1 MRLGT
6 GLLAPRAPVRSR
18 PCTSRFSTSRPLAE
32 TKLFPGAITQMIKVG
47 ENTGTLNE
55 QLTVGSDFYGQELEY
70 KIARLTALFEPAVIV
85 FMGVAVGF
93 VAIAMISAMYGIYQQ
108 VQF

>member
-1 MRLGT
+1 
-6 GLLAPRAPVRSR
+6 
-18 PCTSRFSTSRPLAE
+18 
-32 TKLFPGAITQMIKVG
+32 
-47 ENTGTLNE
+47 LNE

-93 VAIAMISAMYGIYQQ
+93 VAIALISAMYGIYKQ
-108 VQF
+108 VKI